1 MMPASSITQ
10 VCGRRPLPPHVSLNY
25 LYLMAKQLG
34 VIQYSG
40 KMGNTVGR
48 KKAGSARNI
57 VSVKVDPSNPKTYKQ
72 AVQRAVFAAA
82 KNFRNAF
89 PDILNHSFQG
99 VKYGQAS
106 LNRFTKLATL
116 RSGDDFPNWVPQKKG
131 SQQIIPQPWP
141 ISRGSI
147 AAPTKLNISVDKDIS
162 IEGWKFLPI
171 VSQATT
177 IGEFCSALIDANP
190 FLKNGDM
197 LTILVLATIDGDMGD
212 GLEAMNFIPLYDRFI
227 LDVDSETVLGS
238 QGFMKS
244 ENGLFQV
251 ADDGVFN
258 LQNDSFDA
266 IFGAALII
274 SRQNGSK
281 ASWLRSNSDM
291 TVLTDYL
298 STIRTADYVEE
309 CTQTYMKSENA
320 TESDWYLNE
329 THSGDGEGSTA
340 DPNRVRTAS
349 ITVEVDGES
358 ETFANVAYVERDG
371 QKIIPVQSATV
382 DSQPVNVIPT
392 KGNDTTFDYANRSK
406 GHYYL
411 NVSASD
417 YQSALAAQGYTVM
430 PRATFA
436 TQYSDYFYTGL

>member
-1 MMPASSITQ
+1 
-10 VCGRRPLPPHVSLNY
+10 
-25 LYLMAKQLG
+25 MAKQLG

-48 KKAGSARNI
+48 KKAGSAQNI

-99 VKYGQAS
+99 VKYGQDS

-147 AAPTKLNISVDKDIS
+147 AAPTKVSLGLNTEFS
-162 IEGWKFLPI
+162 IVGWEFSP
-171 VSQATT
+171 VADATT
-177 IGEFCSALIDANP
+177 VGEFCTALIAANP

-197 LTILVLATIDGDMGD
+197 LTILVIATIDGDMGD

-227 LDVDSETVLGS
+227 LDVDSETVLATSGS
-238 QGFMKS
+238 MVS
-244 ENGLFQV
+244 ENNLFAV
-251 ADDGVFN
+251 SEDNMFSLTN
-258 LQNDSFDA
+258 SSFDA
-266 IFGAALII
+266 IFGAAIII

-291 TVLTDYL
+291 QLLADYL
-298 STIRTADYVEE
+298 TTIRTADYVEV
-309 CTQTYMKSENA
+309 CIQTYMKSESA

-329 THSGDGEGSTA
+329 THSGEGEGSTA

-371 QKIIPVQSATV
+371 QKIIPIQSATV

-392 KGNDTTFDYANRSK
+392 KGNDTTFDYANRSE

-430 PRATFA
+430 ARATFA
-436 TQYSDYFYTGL
+436 TQYSDYIYTGL